1 MPAQLCQPREVEFGP
16 DVKVLFMQTP
26 GGLKIMVGLKGRGAL
41 DGEAGTLALC
51 HSEGVTPL
59 EGGVWIP
66 GFPKGPQV
74 PFSPE
79 QGRGLSS

>member
-59 EGGVWIP
+59 EWGCGFLDSQRALKFPFPQNREGV
-66 GFPKGPQV
+66 
-74 PFSPE
+74 
-79 QGRGLSS
+79 